1 MRMHDF
7 AHFIAAEDGQPHI
20 ALDLACGV
28 FDLKDEQAAAA
39 ADRIMSGAVPD
50 TAAAAA
56 SDSDSDS
63 ASETNDNDSTSSDL
77 VQHKGKDQLNVPRLA
92 KARSG
97 IADGL
102 HSEADACSQAK
113 RKRKGLI
120 QEL

>member
-1 MRMHDF
+1 MRQDASF
-7 AHFIAAEDGQPHI
+7 CWLGAGEDGQPHI

-50 TAAAAA
+50 TAAEAA

-63 ASETNDNDSTSSDL
+63 EINDNDSTSSEH
-77 VQHKGKDQLNVPRLA
+77 VQHKRKDQMNVPRVA

-97 IADGL
+97 NADVL
-102 HSEADACSQAK
+102 HTETDACSQAK